1 MPVVHTPATR
11 AATPATS
18 FAAEAVNKVGLLGK
32 ELANVSKEFDF
43 GEAFAAATYVVLS
56 FYGIALLAY
65 AALRY

>member
-1 MPVVHTPATR
+1 MPVAHTPATH

-18 FAAEAVNKVGLLGK
+18 FAAETVSKVGLLGK

-43 GEAFAAATYVVLS
+43 GEAFTAATYVVLS